1 MPSLAELRKQK
12 LKESKTIQEEKITP
26 GEKIEISE
34 ISEKEPEIKIT
45 PKKPKR
51 IAFTDRTMSKDDI
64 LNEVYSLGKES
75 IKNITISKLRATL
88 EDFKLYAKRKELI

>member
-12 LKESKTIQEEKITP
+12 LKEREESKIIQEEKITP
-26 GEKIEISE
+26 GVKTPIEEKI
-34 ISEKEPEIKIT
+34 PEIKIT

-75 IKNITISKLRATL
+75 IENITVSKLRATL